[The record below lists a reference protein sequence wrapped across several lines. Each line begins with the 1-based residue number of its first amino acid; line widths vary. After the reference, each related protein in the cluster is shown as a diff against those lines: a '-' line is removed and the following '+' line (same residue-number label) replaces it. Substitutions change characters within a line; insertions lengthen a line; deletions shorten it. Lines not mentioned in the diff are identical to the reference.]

1 MSSWSLLPSA
11 GAFAF
16 WFGLD
21 DDDPAE
27 PLEPGPPTASF
38 FVCLLPQ
45 LPMISVKMD
54 TDNGVAALFLFL
66 QSCVTTMALRS
77 RTRTTTFRSNQQ
89 PAPLAPAKVTG
100 RDAMTMTTSVIANRD
115 TAATARLIFGVL
127 ACRLII
133 SYIPKEEAMPNDVA
147 RRPPRSIA
155 AIAAGRRIVSSGR
168 GRWWHQQA
176 PSTARR
182 GQQHVPTLPSW

>member
-77 RTRTTTFRSNQQ
+77 RTRTTTFRSNQHSAT
-89 PAPLAPAKVTG
+89 PPVDLFRKVRNREIQASHDGQT
-100 RDAMTMTTSVIANRD
+100 DLQLTSCIK
-115 TAATARLIFGVL
+115 ARGMH
-127 ACRLII
+127 
-133 SYIPKEEAMPNDVA
+133 MPNDVA
-147 RRPPRSIA
+147 WRLPRSIA

-182 GQQHVPTLPSW
+182 GQQHMPTLPSW